1 MFTNNKQNN
10 IFTYFRFGTLFRNSI
25 PPPRQYSPPTFD
37 DIFGNNKI
45 LEKKLPDLEEEN
57 RKEEEEKEIEENNK
71 EVKTPT
77 EKIAINL
84 KLPSQVGQLKV

>member
-45 LEKKLPDLEEEN
+45 LEKKLPDLEEE
-57 RKEEEEKEIEENNK
+57 KEIEENNK